1 MMRFSSTPTDIDAGY
16 RSGDD
21 FMHVDGAPV
30 TDILQLVSSLEGGGG
45 GGELKAQYETW
56 TRTLL
61 LQLLPC
67 LPNHERDAEQGASSV
82 LTVGAG
88 GGGPPSS
95 DSGSAVSNGV
105 MSADS
110 PHLAC
115 APAHVVVGTGCA
127 SSRSGGGSSTT
138 TTTRCSCRRGCVSV
152 LPYLLLFSITPT
164 PLVCVCSPV
173 LTPGTHPPAQGVM
186 RWKSSSEVHRVYRN
200 YL

>member
-1 MMRFSSTPTDIDAGY
+1 MRFSSTPTDIDAGY

-88 GGGPPSS
+88 GGGVCCFHPWKAQVWAGWWGFRVSSPP
-95 DSGSAVSNGV
+95 
-105 MSADS
+105 
-110 PHLAC
+110 LC
-115 APAHVVVGTGCA
+115 
-127 SSRSGGGSSTT
+127 
-138 TTTRCSCRRGCVSV
+138 
-152 LPYLLLFSITPT
+152 
-164 PLVCVCSPV
+164 
-173 LTPGTHPPAQGVM
+173 
-186 RWKSSSEVHRVYRN
+186 
-200 YL
+200 